1 MRSVQSGFPMSLWV
15 AGPFIKLSDFV
26 SYVNLTN
33 FVRLNL
39 FMRWAADLLLM
50 SMTDARTEAFKAS
63 RPRCGSH
70 GVAICKFF
78 TPVG

>member
-33 FVRLNL
+33 FVRFNL
-39 FMRWAADLLLM
+39 FMRWAGFVAQIVLRTCFPLPQTDLVYSLC
-50 SMTDARTEAFKAS
+50 SGYAKCSEA
-63 RPRCGSH
+63 
-70 GVAICKFF
+70 I
-78 TPVG
+78 

>member
-1 MRSVQSGFPMSLWV
+1 MRSVQSGFPMGLWV

-33 FVRLNL
+33 FVRLDL

-63 RPRCGSH
+63 RP
-70 GVAICKFF
+70 
-78 TPVG
+78 